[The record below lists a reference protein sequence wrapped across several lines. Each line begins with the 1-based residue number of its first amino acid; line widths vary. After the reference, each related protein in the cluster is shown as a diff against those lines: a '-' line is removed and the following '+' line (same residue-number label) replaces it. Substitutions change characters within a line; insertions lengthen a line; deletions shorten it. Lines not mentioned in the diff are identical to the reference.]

1 MTNIMN
7 QLSLEGK
14 TALIT
19 GGNRGI
25 GRKIGLAMA
34 QAGANVTIM
43 DLSLDEAGQKTIE
56 DIKTLG
62 VKSAF
67 YAGDVTSAED
77 CNRVISKLVEDF
89 SKIDILVNNAGIC
102 KNVEAEKMS
111 WEDWYSVINV
121 NLNGVFLMS
130 QAAGREM
137 IKEKS
142 GSIINISSMS
152 ASIVNYPQPQCSYN
166 ASKAGVSHLTRSLAY
181 EWVKYNI
188 RVNAIAPGY
197 IGTDLTRAQLSTEW
211 GKIWQEATPMK
222 RVGKPEEL
230 GGIAVYLASDA
241 SSFTTGSIM
250 TVDGGY
256 TTI

>member
-1 MTNIMN
+1 MTNVMN

-25 GRKIGLAMA
+25 GRNIGLAMA
-34 QAGANVTIM
+34 QAGANVAIM

-56 DIKTLG
+56 DIKALG
-62 VKSAF
+62 VKSVF
-67 YAGDVTSAED
+67 YAGDVTVAEN
-77 CNRVISKLVEDF
+77 CNMVISKLVGDF

-102 KNVEAEKMS
+102 KNVEAENMS
-111 WEDWYSVINV
+111 WDDWYNVINV

-137 IKEKS
+137 IMEKS

-197 IGTDLTRAQLSTEW
+197 IGTDLTRTQLSTEW

-222 RVGKPEEL
+222 RVGRPEEL